1 MTAHTVVVIGA
12 SAGGV
17 SALQDFVSR
26 LSSPLAVPILGVLH
40 IGAQRSE
47 LPMLLNAAGPTPAK
61 HGEDGELIKPGHIYL
76 APPDRHMIVDEDRIR
91 LTRGP
96 KENWARPAIDPLFRS
111 AALAYGSSAIGVILT
126 GNLNDGSAG
135 LYEIK
140 RRGGI
145 AIVQD
150 PKSADYSG
158 MPENA
163 ASQVDIDYRVSLAPS
178 ARPWVFTA
186 SQTLPRFPATSV

>member
-1 MTAHTVVVIGA
+1 
-12 SAGGV
+12 
-17 SALQDFVSR
+17 
-26 LSSPLAVPILGVLH
+26 VLH

-47 LPMLLNAAGPTPAK
+47 LPVLLNAAGPTPAK
-61 HGEDGELIKPGHIYL
+61 HGEDGELIKTGRIYL
-76 APPDRHMIVDEDRIR
+76 APPDRRMIVDEDRIR

-140 RRGGI
+140 RRGEF

-163 ASQVDIDYRVSLAPS
+163 ASQVDIDYRVSLAELPGLLS
-178 ARPWVFTA
+178 ELITA
-186 SQTLPRFPATSV
+186 KERAVSSEPRSGFSRSDDANSSDGEIE